1 MINKGIDKLININNY
16 KQSIEDNIFT
26 NKFYVNLN
34 TLFNNITLNKGF
46 ITCFSFAVFNKL
58 TKNGNLNNYVMFEEI
73 KKLFDA
79 NMKKTQKLLSEWEYI
94 DDNYTMIPYNY
105 EDIKISYLD
114 DTTTNPIFYHINFDK
129 MDRKMEIK

>member
-34 TLFNNITLNKGF
+34 TLFNKITLNKGF

-58 TKNGNLNNYVMFEEI
+58 TKNGNLNNYIMFGEI

-79 NMKKTQKLLSEWEYI
+79 NMKKT
-94 DDNYTMIPYNY
+94 
-105 EDIKISYLD
+105 
-114 DTTTNPIFYHINFDK
+114 
-129 MDRKMEIK
+129 